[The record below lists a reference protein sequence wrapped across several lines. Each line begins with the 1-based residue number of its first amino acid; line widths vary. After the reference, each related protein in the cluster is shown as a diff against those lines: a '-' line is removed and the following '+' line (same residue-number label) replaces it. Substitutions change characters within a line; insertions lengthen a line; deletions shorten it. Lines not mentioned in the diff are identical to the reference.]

1 MIKISV
7 IIPAYNAEK
16 HIKRCI
22 QSLAVQDLPAGEY
35 EAIVINDG
43 SNDDTEEILAELG
56 TQYHFMK
63 YVTTENGGLSRART
77 RGISEA
83 SGRYLIFLD
92 SDDSLQNN
100 VLGSIYDKMSSD
112 GLDMLHLSYR
122 YIFSNGK
129 TKDFVFKPGR
139 KQPAVYRGTEFLL
152 EDNYTPAVCIY
163 AFRKDFLTEN
173 DLHMQSIGHEDEEF
187 TPRAIFAAHRIA
199 YLPLI
204 FYNYYQNA
212 DSFMNRYKEKNF
224 YDMVKAMSMLNR
236 FKLEKCGGNKE
247 LTDYFDNHISL
258 RILMIFKRSIR
269 DGYHTQDKLLDMIR
283 EAGLYPLHLK
293 KPTLYSKL
301 FNSSP
306 KRFEKIYRIIK
317 RKF

>member
-7 IIPAYNAEK
+7 IIPAYNAEN

-22 QSLAVQDLPAGEY
+22 QSLAVQGLSADEY

-43 SNDDTEEILAELG
+43 SNDDTEEVLAELV
-56 TQYHFMK
+56 TQYRFMR
-63 YVTTENGGLSRART
+63 YLTTENGGLSRART

-83 SGRYLIFLD
+83 SGKYLIFLD

-112 GLDMLHLSYR
+112 DLDMLHLSYR

-129 TKDFVFKPGR
+129 TKEYIFRPAH
-139 KQPAVYRGTEFLL
+139 KQHAVYRGTEFLL
-152 EDNYTPAVCIY
+152 EDNYTPAICIY

-199 YLPLI
+199 YLPLV

-224 YDMVKAMSMLNR
+224 YDMVRAMSSLNH
-236 FKLEKCGGNKE
+236 FKLERCNGNKE
-247 LTDYFDNHISL
+247 MTDYFDNHIAL

-269 DGYHTQDKLLDMIR
+269 DGYHIQDKLFDMIR
-283 EAGLYPLHLK
+283 EEGLYPIHMK
-293 KPTLYSKL
+293 KANLYSRL

-306 KRFEKIYRIIK
+306 KRFERIYRIIK